1 MVILLLGIISV
12 ICLTLSLTSL
22 RGNKRS
28 DELKDLKTYNKEED
42 SGKLVVYT
50 EEKEK
55 TESVEDKTQSVES
68 AKNTIEKQIQE
79 RRESWLKAEQIR
91 RCAEEQV
98 RERKKIALMQKEE
111 QKKATLQRI
120 KDALQWNKEDGVY
133 TLVYQPID
141 SECLYMDSLLE
152 NGIVDAGEVGNI
164 VFRYGYSDL
173 KVKNLTIPCRGVL
186 TVCLTPFYQHSYEIL
201 PGATVFKI
209 DCNEARVTAY
219 EQQQIEMQL
228 AEDRATKLK
237 KELEVATLEEEAKL
251 HQLKREERE
260 KERIRRQLLAQKK
273 RRELE
278 RKVQQEM
285 YERGELAMEG
295 TKRRY
300 IPHSVVSEVYRR
312 DGAKCVICG
321 SVENLQLDHI
331 IPFSKGGA
339 DTAEN
344 LQVLCQKCNLKK
356 SNKI

>member
-1 MVILLLGIISV
+1 ML
-12 ICLTLSLTSL
+12 
-22 RGNKRS
+22 KRPNTCCNEEGLN
-28 DELKDLKTYNKEED
+28 ELAVN
-42 SGKLVVYT
+42 
-50 EEKEK
+50 
-55 TESVEDKTQSVES
+55 SVEKDGIESEKDRTFNVEQTKKTTAE
-68 AKNTIEKQIQE
+68 QISE
-79 RRESWLKAEQIR
+79 RREKWLKAEQAR
-91 RCAEEQV
+91 KRAEEQV
-98 RERKKIALMQKEE
+98 REKRERELLQEQE
-111 QKKATLQRI
+111 QKKLAVQKI
-120 KDALQWNKEDGVY
+120 KDSLQWESENGVY
-133 TLVYQPID
+133 FLVYQPID
-141 SECLYMDSLLE
+141 SECLYMDTLLE
-152 NGIVDAGEVGNI
+152 NGIVAAGEVKNL
-164 VFRYGYSDL
+164 VFRYGYSDV
-173 KVKNLTIPCRGVL
+173 KVKNLTFPCRGIL
-186 TVCLTPFYQHSYEIL
+186 TVCMTPFYQHSYKIL
-201 PGATVFKI
+201 PGTAVLKI
-209 DCNEARVTAY
+209 DSNEAHITAY

-228 AEDRATKLK
+228 AEDRAAKLE

-260 KERIRRQLLAQKK
+260 KERIRRYLLAQKK
-273 RRELE
+273 HRELE